1 MKVLLIFGG
10 DCNGERSNF
19 EKCYEWTLITQDPE
33 DLMTYEV
40 NQEFQVDETLT
51 LKKAE
56 KQGEKRAIKRVALR
70 MLQKGMDNQTISELT
85 ELTEEEIE
93 QIRK

>member
-1 MKVLLIFGG
+1 MENDQTLK
-10 DCNGERSNF
+10 NAMN
-19 EKCYEWTLITQDPE
+19 EWARVTEDPQK
-33 DLMTYEV
+33 LVTYEV

-56 KQGEKRAIKRVALR
+56 KQGEKRAIKRVALK
-70 MLQKGMDNQTISELT
+70 MLQKGMDNQAISELT
-85 ELTEEEIE
+85 ELTEKEIE

>member
-1 MKVLLIFGG
+1 MENDQTLK
-10 DCNGERSNF
+10 NAMN
-19 EKCYEWTLITQDPE
+19 EWARVTKDPQM
-33 DLMTYEV
+33 LVTYKV

-56 KQGEKRAIKRVALR
+56 KQGEERAIKRVALR
-70 MLQKGMDNQTISELT
+70 MLQKGIDIQTISELT
-85 ELTEEEIE
+85 ELTEKEIE

>member
-1 MKVLLIFGG
+1 MENDQTLK
-10 DCNGERSNF
+10 NAMN
-19 EKCYEWTLITQDPE
+19 EWARVTKDPQM
-33 DLMTYEV
+33 LVTYEV

-56 KQGEKRAIKRVALR
+56 KQGEERAIKRVALR
-70 MLQKGMDNQTISELT
+70 MLQKGIDIQTISELT
-85 ELTEEEIE
+85 ELTEKEIE

>member
-1 MKVLLIFGG
+1 MLV
-10 DCNGERSNF
+10 
-19 EKCYEWTLITQDPE
+19 
-33 DLMTYEV
+33 TYEV

-56 KQGEKRAIKRVALR
+56 KQGEKRAIKRVALK
-70 MLQKGMDNQTISELT
+70 MLQKDIDNQTISELT
-85 ELTEEEIE
+85 ELTDEEIE

>member
-1 MKVLLIFGG
+1 M
-10 DCNGERSNF
+10 
-19 EKCYEWTLITQDPE
+19 EKDQTLKNAMNEWARVTEDPQM
-33 DLMTYEV
+33 LMTYEV
-40 NQEFQVDETLT
+40 DQKFQVDEKLT

>member
-1 MKVLLIFGG
+1 MENDQTLK
-10 DCNGERSNF
+10 NAMN
-19 EKCYEWTLITQDPE
+19 EWARVTEDPQM
-33 DLMTYEV
+33 LVTYEV

-51 LKKAE
+51 LTKAE
-56 KQGEKRAIKRVALR
+56 KQGGKRAIKRVALR

>member
-1 MKVLLIFGG
+1 M
-10 DCNGERSNF
+10 
-19 EKCYEWTLITQDPE
+19 EKDQTLKNAMNEWARVTEDPQM
-33 DLMTYEV
+33 LMTYEV
-40 NQEFQVDETLT
+40 KQEFQVDETWT

-70 MLQKGMDNQTISELT
+70 MLQKGMDNQTIFELT

-93 QIRK
+93 QMRK

>member
-1 MKVLLIFGG
+1 M
-10 DCNGERSNF
+10 
-19 EKCYEWTLITQDPE
+19 EKDQTLKNAMNEWARVTEDPE
-33 DLMTYEV
+33 MLMTYEV
-40 NQEFQVDETLT
+40 DQKFQVDEKLT

-56 KQGEKRAIKRVALR
+56 KQGEKRAIKRVVLR
-70 MLQKGMDNQTISELT
+70 RVQKGMDNQTISELT

>member
-1 MKVLLIFGG
+1 M
-10 DCNGERSNF
+10 
-19 EKCYEWTLITQDPE
+19 EKDQTLKNAMNEWARVTEDPQM
-33 DLMTYEV
+33 LMTDEV
-40 NQEFQVDETLT
+40 NQEYQVDETLT

-56 KQGEKRAIKRVALR
+56 KQGEKRAIKRVVLR
-70 MLQKGMDNQTISELT
+70 MVQKGMDNQTISELT

>member
-1 MKVLLIFGG
+1 M
-10 DCNGERSNF
+10 
-19 EKCYEWTLITQDPE
+19 EKDQTLKNAMNEWARVTE
-33 DLMTYEV
+33 DSQMLMTYEV
-40 NQEFQVDETLT
+40 KQEFQVDETWT

>member
-1 MKVLLIFGG
+1 MENDQTLK
-10 DCNGERSNF
+10 NAMN
-19 EKCYEWTLITQDPE
+19 EWARVTKDPQM
-33 DLMTYEV
+33 LVTYEV
-40 NQEFQVDETLT
+40 NQKFQVDETLT

-56 KQGEKRAIKRVALR
+56 KQGEKRAIKRVALK

-85 ELTEEEIE
+85 ELTDEEIE

>member
-1 MKVLLIFGG
+1 MENDQTLK
-10 DCNGERSNF
+10 NAMN
-19 EKCYEWTLITQDPE
+19 EWARVTEDPQM
-33 DLMTYEV
+33 LVTYEV

-56 KQGEKRAIKRVALR
+56 KQGGKRAIKRVALR

>member
-1 MKVLLIFGG
+1 M
-10 DCNGERSNF
+10 
-19 EKCYEWTLITQDPE
+19 EKDQTLKNAMNEWARVTEDPQM
-33 DLMTYEV
+33 LMIYEV
-40 NQEFQVDETLT
+40 NQEFQVDEKLT
-51 LKKAE
+51 FKKAE

>member
-1 MKVLLIFGG
+1 M
-10 DCNGERSNF
+10 
-19 EKCYEWTLITQDPE
+19 EKDQTLKNAMNEQARVTEDPQM
-33 DLMTYEV
+33 LMTYEV
-40 NQEFQVDETLT
+40 NQEFQVDEKLT
-51 LKKAE
+51 FKKAE

-70 MLQKGMDNQTISELT
+70 MLQKGMDNQTIFELT